1 MPHGRGR
8 DLQPVRD
15 LGIGQPLPEQAE
27 ELFLV
32 LGQRIVFVLL
42 PEQAFKPVGM
52 LSIEM
57 QEDGAGRLE
66 KPPAEREHLPRL
78 KGFTAADTGIVTRLL
93 IHAIALPE
101 FLICHVFRRC
111 SN

>member
-57 QEDGAGRLE
+57 QEDGAERLE
-66 KPPAEREHLPRL
+66 KTARRKGTPPPASKVLPQQ
-78 KGFTAADTGIVTRLL
+78 IQV
-93 IHAIALPE
+93 
-101 FLICHVFRRC
+101 
-111 SN
+111 